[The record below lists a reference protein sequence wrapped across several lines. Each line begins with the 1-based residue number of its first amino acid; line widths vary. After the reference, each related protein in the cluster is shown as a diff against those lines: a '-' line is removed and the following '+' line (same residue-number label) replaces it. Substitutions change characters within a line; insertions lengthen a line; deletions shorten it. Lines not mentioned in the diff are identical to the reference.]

1 MHGIFDCL
9 QLHNSC
15 CKFKLKPFKVEQL
28 LMDNLFFSD
37 EHIMIRDMV
46 REFADSEIAPV
57 ARDLDE
63 RGQFPNDLVNKMGE
77 LGLMGILIPEKYGGA
92 GLDMVAF
99 ATAIME
105 LARADAS
112 VAITMA
118 AHTSLGS
125 LPILMFGTD
134 DQKNTY
140 LPKLANGE
148 MLGAFGLTEPDAGS
162 DAGAT
167 KTKAVRNGDEYVVNG
182 GKIFITNAGEAG
194 ILSFTSQVVENG
206 ENLGIAAFTI
216 PTDTPGLEIGPKEK
230 KMGWRASDTRQLF
243 FKDMCIP
250 ASSIL
255 GTPGEG
261 FKTFMKTLTSGRVSI
276 GALSVGTAVG
286 AYERALAYSNE
297 RIAFGKSIN
306 KFQSVGFK
314 LADMA
319 TKIEAS
325 KLLVFHAAWMK
336 DQGLD
341 ITKEAAMAKLFA
353 SETAMEVTTEA
364 IQVHGGYGYVREYD
378 VERFFRDA
386 KILEIG
392 EGTSEIQRLIISR
405 AILKDIQV

>member
-1 MHGIFDCL
+1 
-9 QLHNSC
+9 
-15 CKFKLKPFKVEQL
+15 
-28 LMDNLFFSD
+28 MDNLFFTD

-46 REFADSEIAPV
+46 REFADTEITPV
-57 ARDLDE
+57 ARELDE
-63 RGQFPNDLVNKMGE
+63 QGEFPIALVNKMGA
-77 LGLMGILIPEKYGGA
+77 LGLMGILIPEEYGGS

-99 ATAIME
+99 ATAIIE

-125 LPILMFGTD
+125 LPILMFGSEE
-134 DQKNTY
+134 QKNTY
-140 LPKLANGE
+140 LPKLATGE

-167 KTKAVRNGDEYVVNG
+167 KTKAVRDGDEYVVNG
-182 GKIFITNAGEAG
+182 GKIFITNAGKAG
-194 ILSFTSQVVENG
+194 VLSFTSQVIEN
-206 ENLGIAAFTI
+206 EKDLGIAAFSISTN
-216 PTDTPGLEIGPKEK
+216 TPGLEISPKEK

-243 FKDMCIP
+243 FKDMRIKT
-250 ASSIL
+250 SSML
-255 GTPGEG
+255 GTPTNG
-261 FKTFMKTLTSGRVSI
+261 FKTFLKTLTSGRVSI
-276 GALSVGTAVG
+276 GALSIGTALG
-286 AYERALAYSNE
+286 AYERALVYSTE
-297 RIAFGKSIN
+297 RIAFGKPIHN
-306 KFQSVGFK
+306 FQSVGFK
-314 LADMA
+314 LANMA

-341 ITKEAAMAKLFA
+341 ISKEAAMAKLFA

-364 IQVHGGYGYVREYD
+364 IQIHGGYGYVKEYD

-405 AILKDIQV
+405 EILKEIQI

>member
-1 MHGIFDCL
+1 
-9 QLHNSC
+9 
-15 CKFKLKPFKVEQL
+15 
-28 LMDNLFFSD
+28 MDNLFFTN
-37 EHIMIRDMV
+37 EHIMIRNMV
-46 REFADSEIAPV
+46 REFADSEITPV
-57 ARDLDE
+57 AQELDELGKFPRDLVD
-63 RGQFPNDLVNKMGE
+63 KMGE

-105 LARADAS
+105 LGRADAS
-112 VAITMA
+112 VAITMT
-118 AHTSLGS
+118 AHSSLGS
-125 LPILMFGTD
+125 LPILMFGSEE
-134 DQKNTY
+134 QKNTY
-140 LPKLANGE
+140 LPKLASGE
-148 MLGAFGLTEPDAGS
+148 MLGAFGLTEPAAGS

-167 KTKAVRNGDEYVVNG
+167 KTKAVRDGDEYVVNG
-182 GKIFITNAGEAG
+182 GKIFITNVGEAG
-194 ILSFTSQVVENG
+194 VLSFTSQVVENS

-216 PTDTPGLEIGPKEK
+216 PTNTEGLEIGPKEK

-243 FKDMCIP
+243 FKDMRIP

-286 AYERALAYSNE
+286 AYERALAYSKE
-297 RIAFGKSIN
+297 REAFGKSIH

-325 KLLVFHAAWMK
+325 KLLVYHAAWMK

-364 IQVHGGYGYVREYD
+364 IQVLGGYGYVRDYG

-405 AILKDIQV
+405 EIIKDVQV